1 MDSQKTN
8 QNTNQSRNQD
18 TGKKRINTKDQYY
31 TNPQLAT
38 ACVAKIL
45 ELNPTLNQA
54 AHLWLEPSAGSG
66 AFLQAAV
73 SHNITNVK
81 AYDIDPKHP
90 DVISADYLASPAD
103 PASTKPAVIF
113 GNPPF
118 GRQGSLAKKFIKKA
132 VSQTPQIIAF
142 ILPLSF
148 VKPSMYNVF
157 PLNYHMEHSVQVP
170 PNSFQVNAQP
180 YDVPC
185 VYQIWAHKPTP
196 RPPQPTATPQGF
208 KYVAQENPHDL
219 IIRRVGVYAGRAFIK
234 QASATYSPQ
243 THYYIALDPPQAA
256 KAAAV
261 TQSLNAH
268 TFPTNT
274 TGPRSLSKGE
284 VAEVLNKLL
293 LQPAP

>member
-1 MDSQKTN
+1 
-8 QNTNQSRNQD
+8 
-18 TGKKRINTKDQYY
+18 
-31 TNPQLAT
+31 
-38 ACVAKIL
+38 
-45 ELNPTLNQA
+45 
-54 AHLWLEPSAGSG
+54 
-66 AFLQAAV
+66 
-73 SHNITNVK
+73 
-81 AYDIDPKHP
+81 
-90 DVISADYLASPAD
+90 
-103 PASTKPAVIF
+103 
-113 GNPPF
+113 
-118 GRQGSLAKKFIKKA
+118 
-132 VSQTPQIIAF
+132 
-142 ILPLSF
+142 
-148 VKPSMYNVF
+148 MYNVF
-157 PLNYHMEHSVQVP
+157 PINYHMEHSGQVP
-170 PNSFQVNAQP
+170 PNSFQVNTQP

-185 VYQIWAHKPTP
+185 VYQIWAHKSTP
-196 RPPQPTATPQGF
+196 RPPQQIATPQGF